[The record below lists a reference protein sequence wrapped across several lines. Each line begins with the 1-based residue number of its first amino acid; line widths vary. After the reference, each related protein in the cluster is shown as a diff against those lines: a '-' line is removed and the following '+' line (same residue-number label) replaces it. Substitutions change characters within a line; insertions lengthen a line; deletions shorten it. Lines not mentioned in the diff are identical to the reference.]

1 MREPTAYSEHMRTAL
16 LFALLLVA
24 AAAPAS
30 AALPKE
36 GTLVPGRTLGGVHLG
51 ETATDLRAALG
62 SSYGVCRGCETTTWY
77 FTYRPF
83 DRHGLAVEL
92 HGGRVSG
99 VYTVWKPSGW
109 TTSRGL
115 HLGASEVELPT
126 LAGPLVPI
134 VCSDYDARI
143 VDGAT
148 TRTVY
153 YVLRGRLWG
162 FGLLPAHADPCR

>member
-1 MREPTAYSEHMRTAL
+1 MRPAL

-24 AAAPAS
+24 AAPAT
-30 AALPKE
+30 AALPQR

-62 SSYGVCRGCETTTWY
+62 SSYGVCRGCATTTWY

-92 HGGRVSG
+92 VGGRVSG
-99 VYTVWKPSGW
+99 LYTIWKPNGW
-109 TTSRGL
+109 RTPAGL
-115 HLGASEVELPT
+115 RLGASEADLQQ

-134 VCSDYDARI
+134 V
-143 VDGAT
+143 
-148 TRTVY
+148 
-153 YVLRGRLWG
+153 
-162 FGLLPAHADPCR
+162 